1 LLIILPQILAC
12 GTPVVATAVG
22 GIPEQT
28 GFLIPPVDADVMA
41 DRIIKLLMDEDLC
54 QHFAHQAVEL
64 AKRCF
69 DLDHQMDSYL
79 AWYVEILK
87 SWKVRQ
93 KTLEKRIANE

>member
-12 GTPVVATAVG
+12 GTPAVATAVG
-22 GIPEQT
+22 GISEQT
-28 GFLIPPVDADVMA
+28 GFVIPPGDADAMA

-54 QHFAHQAVEL
+54 QRFAHQAVEL

-79 AWYVEILK
+79 TWYVEILK
-87 SWKVRQ
+87 S
-93 KTLEKRIANE
+93 